1 MSTLHRWWS
10 NALSAACTVEC
21 RCSPSRC
28 THQPNL
34 AVPSRRKELWR
45 AGARVSCPVLVLE
58 QGWPLAVVP
67 VNGPSVFV
75 PCVTVARRC
84 RRLSGHGKQSHHLTS
99 PSHQRP
105 RLGPF
110 SSSPCFTVT
119 QVGDRVAL
127 ALSSPPGTGG
137 YCCSARCKSSLVY
150 QICVLGRE
158 NNPLHTASV
167 RALPTR
173 AKRKPDVDIQS
184 IGNLPE
190 SVSRNSQGSPS
201 QFALPARQP
210 TRPKPSQSNGGAGL
224 QFQVDGPFLHPPI
237 RAPRNGTHYGMI
249 FKTPSNFPSHARPQ
263 MNRNLQR

>member
-1 MSTLHRWWS
+1 MLGCPVQSLFWS
-10 NALSAACTVEC
+10 
-21 RCSPSRC
+21 RGGPWPWSPSMVLQSSC
-28 THQPNL
+28 L
-34 AVPSRRKELWR
+34 
-45 AGARVSCPVLVLE
+45 VSPWLV
-58 QGWPLAVVP
+58 AVVASRAMVSNLTISP
-67 VNGPSVFV
+67 
-75 PCVTVARRC
+75 
-84 RRLSGHGKQSHHLTS
+84 HHLTS
-99 PSHQRP
+99 VH
-105 RLGPF
+105 
-110 SSSPCFTVT
+110 
-119 QVGDRVAL
+119 AL
-127 ALSSPPGTGG
+127 APSPLLRASRLHRWGTVSLSHSP
-137 YCCSARCKSSLVY
+137 ARLAPAATVAPPDCKSSLVY

-237 RAPRNGTHYGMI
+237 RAPRNGTRYGMI

>member
-1 MSTLHRWWS
+1 MLGCPVQSLFWS
-10 NALSAACTVEC
+10 
-21 RCSPSRC
+21 RGGPWPWSPSMVLQSSC
-28 THQPNL
+28 L
-34 AVPSRRKELWR
+34 
-45 AGARVSCPVLVLE
+45 VSPWLV
-58 QGWPLAVVP
+58 AVVASRAMVSNLTISP
-67 VNGPSVFV
+67 
-75 PCVTVARRC
+75 
-84 RRLSGHGKQSHHLTS
+84 HHLTS
-99 PSHQRP
+99 GHA
-105 RLGPF
+105 LAPF

-127 ALSSPPGTGG
+127 ALSSSPGTGG

-210 TRPKPSQSNGGAGL
+210 SRPNASQSNGGAGL
-224 QFQVDGPFLHPPI
+224 QVPG
-237 RAPRNGTHYGMI
+237 
-249 FKTPSNFPSHARPQ
+249 
-263 MNRNLQR
+263 